1 MFFKLLQIELFKIFK
16 RPRTFIAFAA
26 VTLIVVLIQFALKV
40 NGGDFVDLYT
50 KDISDTFEIPSD
62 QILNGYFVCV
72 MVLHMILIHV
82 PLLVALIAGDMVS
95 GEAGMGT
102 LRLLA
107 GKPVSRTELILA
119 KFSASTIYVILL
131 LVWMALF
138 ALLGSILLF
147 GPGDLVVFK
156 ETGIHQ
162 MNSNDVI
169 WRFFAAFI
177 FAALALTVIA
187 AMALMFSSFSENSLG
202 PIVATVCVVIVFT
215 IVQQLKVP
223 VFEQTVNKWSFTTHM
238 LGWKGF
244 FYVEKYPKGAI
255 INGADMEGVT
265 IRGSIENAGALVKS
279 GFVLIGYIAL
289 FLLITIRNFRRKD
302 ILS

>member
-1 MFFKLLQIELFKIFK
+1 MFIEILRIELFKIFR
-16 RPRTFIAFAA
+16 RPRTFIAFGAIA
-26 VTLIVVLIQFALKV
+26 LIVLLVQLALKV
-40 NGGDFVDLYT
+40 NGRDFIQLYT
-50 KDISDTFEIPSD
+50 DSQSDTFEIPYESMN
-62 QILNGYFVCV
+62 NGYFVCV
-72 MVLHMILIHV
+72 AVLHMILIHV
-82 PLLVALIAGDMVS
+82 PLLVALIAGDMLS

-107 GKPVSRTELILA
+107 GRPVGRTALVLA
-119 KFSASTIYVILL
+119 KFAASAIYVVLL

-147 GPGDLVVFK
+147 GKGDLVVFR
-156 ETGIHQ
+156 EENLHL
-162 MNSNDVI
+162 MNYYDVL

-177 FAALALTVIA
+177 FAALALTTIA
-187 AMALMFSSFSENSLG
+187 AMAMMFSAFSENSLG

-223 VFEQTVNKWSFTTHM
+223 MFEQTVNPWSFTTHM

-244 FYVEKYPKGAI
+244 FYVEKTA
-255 INGADMEGVT
+255 EGVT
-265 IRGSIENAGALVKS
+265 IDGSVEHPYSLVKS
-279 GFVLIGYIAL
+279 AGVLIGYILL
-289 FLLITIRNFRRKD
+289 FLLITIRVFRKKD